1 MKILGQINLEG
12 DKSISHRALILASLC
27 RGESI
32 IKNLSSS
39 DDVLSTIS
47 CLGQTGINIE
57 FNNHCAVINGDTFRE
72 PVSNLN
78 CNNSGTSMRLLAGL
92 YSSIKLPVTLEGD
105 DSLSKRPMRRIL
117 DPLRDMGVILD
128 SNMNQ
133 APIKLIDFNLKPI
146 NHKILVPSAQ
156 VKSCLILSSINLP
169 SKVVIQQDV
178 QTRDHLELMINSLFG
193 DIIETRGKE
202 IIVDGSEKNIKKF
215 NMTIPGDISS
225 ASYLI
230 ALAILLKN
238 SKLVINDI
246 LLNPLRLGFVNTLI
260 SMGANIKVDNINTIN
275 NEQVGR
281 ITVKGN
287 KKLSPCN
294 ITDDSISSMIDEIP
308 ILALVCSYI
317 DGESIISGLD
327 ELRYKES
334 DRLIG
339 IYNILKTMGVSVN
352 INNNS
357 SLAIKRGKNLYNT
370 NNLDNL
376 NDHRLAMVISC
387 AQIVQGKKIDFDDCI
402 KVSFPNFKELVE
414 TILVN

>member
-1 MKILGQINLEG
+1 MKISGQINLEG

-32 IKNLSSS
+32 IKNLPSS
-39 DDVLSTIS
+39 DDILSTIS

-230 ALAILLKN
+230 ALAVLLKN

-294 ITDDSISSMIDEIP
+294 IADDSISSMIDEIP

-334 DRLIG
+334 NRLIG
-339 IYNILKTMGVSVN
+339 IYNILKDMGVSVN

-357 SLAIKRGKNLYNT
+357 SLAINRGKNLYNT

-387 AQIVQGKKIDFDDCI
+387 AQIIQGEKIDFDDCI